1 MVYAEASYFDGA
13 AVQHIADYY
22 DHRRVTRLTRASDK
36 GVMANVARERRQAES
51 TFIFG
56 DRRIPD

>member
-1 MVYAEASYFDGA
+1 MVYAEAAFFDGA
-13 AVQHIADYY
+13 HVQHIADYLEAK
-22 DHRRVTRLTRASDK
+22 RFQRVTRIAER
-36 GVMANVARERRQAES
+36 GVVANVARERRQAES